1 MQKLF
6 FLIAG
11 SLLFTF
17 ANAQVT
23 DTTYATTSVTAVP
36 TERAN
41 TKNLKLPNRAGDHLM
56 FQLSSDHW
64 SGMPDSISSHQS
76 GFSKGFNAYFM
87 FDKPFKSSPKYSIGI
102 GVGIST
108 SNISFKKMEVGL
120 TTGGGLLPF
129 TATDSTDHFK
139 KYKLTTAYAEVPL
152 EFRFTAKPA
161 NVNKSIKAALG
172 IKVGTLL
179 NAHTKGKSLQ
189 DKNNN
194 LINSYIEKLNSK
206 RFINSTRFAATARLG
221 YGIFSIFGNYQLNN
235 VLKDGAGADMKL
247 YQVGLTIS
255 GL

>member
-1 MQKLF
+1 MQKIV

-11 SLLFTF
+11 SLFLTF

-23 DTTYATTSVTAVP
+23 DTAYSTPSVTSSSSD
-36 TERAN
+36 RASA
-41 TKNLKLPNRAGDHLM
+41 KSLILPNRAGDHLM

-64 SGMPDSISSHQS
+64 AGMPDSISSNQS

-87 FDKPFKSSPKYSIGI
+87 FNKPFKNSPKYSIGI

-108 SNISFKKMEVGL
+108 SNMSFKKMEVGL
-120 TTGGGLLPF
+120 IAGGGLLPF
-129 TATDSTDHFK
+129 TPTDSTNHFK

-152 EFRFTAKPA
+152 EFRYTAKP
-161 NVNKSIKAALG
+161 NSVNKSLKAALG